1 MPYLS
6 NKIPLLALAVAGL
19 GLSTLVSVSTHR
31 ISLEALPPTAA
42 GAPWPPAGTGSPAPG
57 LVPAPAPG
65 PDAAKPSLAGLEAQ
79 GRVKAFYVRVENN
92 VMLALERTPQHLR
105 KPENLYVDIEF
116 PDLLRNGAGSATGL
130 LGEAYEGAQVGD
142 IVALRF
148 AHRHDPKFFPVRE
161 TTKVTQ
167 LVARKDTELARDFER
182 RILAR
187 NGQGLGS
194 AVARQSG
201 GPNTLQG
208 QLGTR

>member
-1 MPYLS
+1 
-6 NKIPLLALAVAGL
+6 
-19 GLSTLVSVSTHR
+19 
-31 ISLEALPPTAA
+31 
-42 GAPWPPAGTGSPAPG
+42 
-57 LVPAPAPG
+57 
-65 PDAAKPSLAGLEAQ
+65 
-79 GRVKAFYVRVENN
+79 VKAFYVRVENN

-148 AHRHDPKFFPVRE
+148 ANRHDPKFFPVRE